1 MNSLS
6 ELSNGVALYCR
17 LVSVSM
23 RGQMQ
28 YRASFVML
36 VAGTF
41 AISFLEFGVVWIM
54 FDRFGHLREWS
65 LAEVAVFYG
74 LVNAGFAL
82 AEATSH
88 GFEHVPDAIRSGT
101 FDRVLLRPR
110 STVLQLLGQELQ
122 LRRVGR
128 FAQGLLVLGWAWR
141 ELGLGFDVA
150 RLGLT
155 GLAIVGGANL
165 FYGLSVLS
173 GMMSFWTT
181 EALEI
186 VNCLTH
192 GGNFA
197 GQYPISIYRDNF
209 RRFFTWIVPLAC
221 VTYYPALAIVG
232 RTDPLASPVC
242 WLAPLAGFVFLA
254 VSLRLWRFGVS
265 RYRSTGS

>member
-1 MNSLS
+1 
-6 ELSNGVALYCR
+6 
-17 LVSVSM
+17 
-23 RGQMQ
+23 
-28 YRASFVML
+28 
-36 VAGTF
+36 
-41 AISFLEFGVVWIM
+41 
-54 FDRFGHLREWS
+54 
-65 LAEVAVFYG
+65 
-74 LVNAGFAL
+74 
-82 AEATSH
+82 
-88 GFEHVPDAIRSGT
+88 VPDAIRSGT

-110 STVLQLLGQELQ
+110 STVLQLLGQTLQ

-128 FAQGLLVLGWAWR
+128 LAQGLLVLDWAWQ

-150 RLGLT
+150 RFGLT
-155 GLAIVGGANL
+155 GLAILGGASL

-173 GMMSFWTT
+173 WMMSFWTT

-186 VNCLTH
+186 VNCLAH

-232 RTDPLASPVC
+232 RTDPLSSPVC